1 MIRDGGVVYEGEVS
15 SLKRFKDDV
24 REVKE
29 GFECGI
35 GIANFN
41 DVKVGDVIETYR
53 VEEFARTL
61 PSRDRAEGSFPA
73 VVVTVSTWDLLLPG
87 AASLKEKRSVVRSL
101 KDRLGRMN
109 VSVVESGLQDQRN
122 RAVLSV
128 AFLAAHNSQAD
139 SVLASVDR
147 LVADARGVRVAGSSV
162 ERF

>member
-1 MIRDGGVVYEGEVS
+1 M
-15 SLKRFKDDV
+15 
-24 REVKE
+24 
-29 GFECGI
+29 
-35 GIANFN
+35 
-41 DVKVGDVIETYR
+41 
-53 VEEFARTL
+53 
-61 PSRDRAEGSFPA
+61 
-73 VVVTVSTWDLLLPG
+73 STWDLLLPG

-139 SVLASVDR
+139 SILASVDR